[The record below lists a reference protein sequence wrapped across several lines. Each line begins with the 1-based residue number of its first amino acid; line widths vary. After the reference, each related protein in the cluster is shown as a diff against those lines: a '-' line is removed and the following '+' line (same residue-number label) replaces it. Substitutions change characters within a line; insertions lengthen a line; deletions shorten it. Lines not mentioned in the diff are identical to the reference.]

1 MEQSSIQRDVHR
13 LFERMHDAI
22 DRPAMN
28 RDQLR
33 DLTDEICALTMVWI
47 DPCVPLNK
55 VFLRNRGMSPKQM
68 AIYQFLLRH
77 KGFFISR
84 QTITDAVWDGE
95 VKQKNFDVQMFQ
107 LRKSLVRARLPYRI
121 ETRQSVGSRIVDYV
135 SRAAIEEV
143 PAYEQYQF

>member
-55 VFLRNRGMSPKQM
+55 VFLRNRGMSPKQV
-68 AIYQFLLRH
+68 ALYQFLLTH

-84 QTITDAVWDGE
+84 QTIKDAIWDGD
-95 VKQKNFDVQMFQ
+95 VTDKNVDVQMFH
-107 LRKSLVRARLPYRI
+107 LRKSLVRAGLPYKI
-121 ETRQSVGSRIVDYV
+121 ENKYGLGSRIIDYV
-135 SRAAIEEV
+135 G
-143 PAYEQYQF
+143 Q